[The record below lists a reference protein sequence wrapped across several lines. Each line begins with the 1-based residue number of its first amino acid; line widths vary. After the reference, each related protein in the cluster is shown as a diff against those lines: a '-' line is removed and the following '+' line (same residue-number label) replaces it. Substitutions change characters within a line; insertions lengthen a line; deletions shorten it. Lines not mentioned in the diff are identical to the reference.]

1 MGNLLT
7 VQSHKLSQQQLIEY
21 AKTASQIRATITHQ
35 IYELDGN
42 GQRPST
48 DARSRAERVM
58 ATIDACNYPH
68 AHRSVNPVS
77 PTRKRRKMHELS
89 SATRLLI
96 VKMAIGK
103 GEQRQD
109 VADKFNVKLQVV

>member
-1 MGNLLT
+1 
-7 VQSHKLSQQQLIEY
+7 
-21 AKTASQIRATITHQ
+21 
-35 IYELDGN
+35 
-42 GQRPST
+42 
-48 DARSRAERVM
+48 M
-58 ATIDACNYPH
+58 ATIDARNYPQ

-77 PTRKRRKMHELS
+77 PTRKRRNMHELS

-103 GEQRQD
+103 DEQRQD